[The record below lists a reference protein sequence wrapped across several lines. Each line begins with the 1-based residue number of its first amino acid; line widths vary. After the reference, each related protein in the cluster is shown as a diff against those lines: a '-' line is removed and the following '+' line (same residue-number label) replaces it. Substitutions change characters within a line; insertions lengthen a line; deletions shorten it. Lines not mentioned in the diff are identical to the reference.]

1 MMNSKKFQEV
11 LDRLAEEKFSE
22 FGFDCCSK
30 QEQRQI
36 LDDALKMLNSLSPR
50 QKKVDKAFYCFA
62 MFVFTLGLFTL
73 TVLFLSLESFIDWL
87 FL

>member
-1 MMNSKKFQEV
+1 MMTSKKFQEV

-30 QEQRQI
+30 QEQRVI
-36 LDDALKMLNSLSPR
+36 LEDALKMYDSLKPR
-50 QKKVDKAFYCFA
+50 QKKDAFYYFSCLILY
-62 MFVFTLGLFTL
+62 LGITTL
-73 TVLFLSLESFIDWL
+73 TILFLCLESFIDWL